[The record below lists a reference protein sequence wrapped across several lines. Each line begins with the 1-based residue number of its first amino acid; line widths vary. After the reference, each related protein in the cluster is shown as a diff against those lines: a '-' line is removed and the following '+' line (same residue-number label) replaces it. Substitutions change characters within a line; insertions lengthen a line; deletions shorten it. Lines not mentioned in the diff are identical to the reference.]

1 MNFIACEVMFHV
13 GYGLQ
18 VYLYT
23 IFESKPVVI
32 VHLAKAKKK
41 FLNHVHIVLRGK
53 YCSRGKSGQNMS

>member
-1 MNFIACEVMFHV
+1 MFHV